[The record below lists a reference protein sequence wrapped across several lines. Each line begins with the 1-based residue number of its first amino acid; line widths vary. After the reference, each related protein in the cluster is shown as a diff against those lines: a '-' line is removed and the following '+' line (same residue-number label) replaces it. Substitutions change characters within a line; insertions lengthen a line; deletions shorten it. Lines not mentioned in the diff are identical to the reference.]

1 MSPFLPYLLPDE
13 IKIMVALSIN
23 SLLAFYT
30 IPVIVRVA
38 NKKKLYD
45 VPNGRTTHTTLT
57 PRLGGISLFL
67 SVLITSMVLINILEF
82 PQFQYAIAG
91 SVIIFFIGLK
101 DDILCISPWKKL
113 FGQLFAAG
121 FLIFFADIR
130 FTSFH
135 GFFGMNQIPYL
146 ASVFF
151 SFFIIIVIINAF
163 NLIDGADGLGGS
175 MAMVGLIVLGLWFY
189 INSRMEFV
197 VVISSTIG
205 ALGVFLLY
213 NIWGRKN
220 KIFLG
225 DTGSL
230 LLGYFLAIF
239 VILFCE
245 MNTQPKSLVWPIQDV
260 PVFAFAIIMIPLF
273 DTARVF
279 IIRILQG
286 KSPFGADKN
295 HIHHYFIELG
305 FSHRQVTG
313 ILVLVS
319 SIIIFIT
326 FLLQHLNLYLLTSII
341 ILAGICMTSIPAYMV
356 NKRNY
361 FLPWRLSKTGKKKAA

>member
-1 MSPFLPYLLPDE
+1 
-13 IKIMVALSIN
+13 
-23 SLLAFYT
+23 
-30 IPVIVRVA
+30 
-38 NKKKLYD
+38 
-45 VPNGRTTHTTLT
+45 
-57 PRLGGISLFL
+57 
-67 SVLITSMVLINILEF
+67 
-82 PQFQYAIAG
+82 
-91 SVIIFFIGLK
+91 
-101 DDILCISPWKKL
+101 
-113 FGQLFAAG
+113 
-121 FLIFFADIR
+121 
-130 FTSFH
+130 
-135 GFFGMNQIPYL
+135 MNQIPYL